1 MSILKFRS
9 ALVCLG
15 LICAALVSAA
25 EVEELPKLKASNILP
40 PELLRNDD
48 HTVSENVEM
57 NRFMCKYNV
66 QTPFGVYKITSTE
79 LLKIR
84 VHEFQVLQHAT
95 NINGTK
101 EFFASMQKSV
111 VQVPVAMM
119 DTVFHPIDSVKKIG
133 AGVESKFDAA
143 GRFFNFGRKKSQYED
158 SLLKE
163 AATGKCKRAVAVK
176 LGVDVYSTNPRVQEL
191 LDFIARS
198 QAAGELPAQLG
209 SMAAPGAVG
218 MALTMMDLRRDVNKD
233 LALMSAGELHDV
245 NNKILKDLGIKAEIR
260 EAFLA
265 NKFYSPRHKT
275 VIVANLEAMKNVE
288 GLDHFLLTTLHDK
301 SEEEALFAERQ
312 SDMLLYYHKKTEK
325 LRQIGDVGG
334 RLPAA
339 MAKNGDLV
347 VAIPMDYVYVDEGAL
362 ETTKTLKQNC
372 DELRAKRI
380 ILMLTG
386 VASERAKQTAQA
398 SGITIQEKFFGN

>member
-1 MSILKFRS
+1 M
-9 ALVCLG
+9 
-15 LICAALVSAA
+15 
-25 EVEELPKLKASNILP
+25 
-40 PELLRNDD
+40 
-48 HTVSENVEM
+48 
-57 NRFMCKYNV
+57 
-66 QTPFGVYKITSTE
+66 
-79 LLKIR
+79 LKIR
-84 VHEFQVLQHAT
+84 IHEFQVLKNAT

-111 VQVPVAMM
+111 VQVPVAVV
-119 DTVFHPIDSVKKIG
+119 DTVFHPISSVQKIG
-133 AGVESKFDAA
+133 AGVQSKFNAA

-163 AATGKCKRAVAVK
+163 AALGTDKRAVAVH
-176 LGVDVYSTNPRVQEL
+176 LGVDVYSTNPKVQDL
-191 LDFIARS
+191 LNYIARA

-209 SMAAPGAVG
+209 GMAAPMGVG
-218 MALTMMDLRRDVNKD
+218 IALTMMDLRRDVNKD
-233 LALMSAGELHDV
+233 LALKSPGELHAM
-245 NNKILKDLGIKAEIR
+245 NNKILKGLGISDVIR
-260 EAFLA
+260 EAFLG
-265 NKFYSPRHKT
+265 NRFYSPRHKT

-288 GLDHFLLTTLHDK
+288 GLEHFLLTTLHDQ

-325 LRQIGDVGG
+325 LGQIGDVGG

-347 VAIPMDYVYVDEGAL
+347 VAVPMDYVYVDEGAL
-362 ETTKTLKQNC
+362 ETTKTLMQNR
-372 DELRAKRI
+372 DELKAKRI

-386 VASERAKQTAQA
+386 SASERAKETAQA